1 MWTTFSGCP
10 IEDLFD
16 EIERLTREF
25 EAASAEFEIHIGTD
39 SQLSSQGT
47 DFVTAVC
54 LRQPGH
60 GGRVYTCRSSEDRD
74 LHLSHKLIL
83 EAERSLEVARELD
96 PRLSSRI
103 FVHVDANLDPRHRS
117 STYAGTLSGMV
128 LGHGFEVKL
137 KPDSWCATHVADHCV
152 RNTRRDAA

>member
-1 MWTTFSGCP
+1 MWTTFQGSP
-10 IEDLFD
+10 VEDLFG
-16 EIERLTREF
+16 ELERLTAELD
-25 EAASAEFEIHIGTD
+25 AAGADFEIHIGTD
-39 SQLSSQGT
+39 SQLSARGT
-47 DFVTAVC
+47 QFVTAVC
-54 LRQPGH
+54 VRRPGH
-60 GGRVYTCRSSEDRD
+60 GGRVYTRRSREERE

-83 EAERSLEVARELD
+83 EAERSLEVARALD
-96 PRLSSRI
+96 PALGPRI